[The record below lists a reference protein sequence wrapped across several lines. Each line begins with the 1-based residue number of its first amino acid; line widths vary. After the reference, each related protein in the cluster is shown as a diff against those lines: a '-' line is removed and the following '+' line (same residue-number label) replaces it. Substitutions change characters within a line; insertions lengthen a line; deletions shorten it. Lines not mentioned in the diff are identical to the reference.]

1 MPRDNAV
8 RVVTGPKVLSP
19 TLGER
24 MMAARLLKR
33 EVVIRE
39 LMPEDLKI
47 EISRLTQQKQC
58 AWRAI

>member
-1 MPRDNAV
+1 
-8 RVVTGPKVLSP
+8 
-19 TLGER
+19 
-24 MMAARLLKR
+24 MAARLLKR